1 MEASCIFPIIFSLI
15 TLVIV
20 LVEKKLNLIVKINYK
35 FYLLLYIFKL
45 MFFFFYMCVFL
56 LRLINFL

>member
-20 LVEKKLNLIVKINYK
+20 LVEWKLNLIVKINYK
-35 FYLLLYIFKL
+35 FYLLLCIFKL
-45 MFFFFYMCVFL
+45 MFFFFTRINQFSL
-56 LRLINFL
+56 GLRIL

>member
-35 FYLLLYIFKL
+35 FYLLLCIFKL
-45 MFFFFYMCVFL
+45 MFFFTRINQFSL
-56 LRLINFL
+56 GLRVL